1 MDTICDFLRDIFTLR
16 TVWIDRG
23 QGRWAVK
30 KRLHPILRGLIGT
43 LLLIGIAIVYAEI
56 HTPASVEAETNPA
69 PIATVTE
76 PNPKTYAAARP
87 SAVPVEPVIASEP
100 EPAVMP
106 LVFPEPS
113 PASEP
118 QPIVVPV
125 RAQTRSR
132 IALPSDTDPGTDR
145 IIPPAPQRP
154 RAKPKSAPSDS
165 RITSRQGRDTLLRP
179 DRMPSPSSGKY
190 SLHISKRTY
199 TLTLLRDGEPVRE
212 YGIAVG
218 RNSGDK
224 QRVGDCRT
232 PTGNFKITMI
242 QDAKTWTHD
251 FHDGKGKIKGAYGPY
266 FMRLDAKGWQG
277 IGIHGTH
284 DPASIGTNATE
295 GCIRLN
301 NADLVELRRYAYP
314 RMPVIISEL

>member
-1 MDTICDFLRDIFTLR
+1 MDTIRDFLKDLFTLR

-30 KRLHPILRGLIGT
+30 KRLHPLLRGLIGT
-43 LLLIGIAIVYAEI
+43 LALIAVAVVYSEI
-56 HTPASVEAETNPA
+56 HTPASVEAETKPA
-69 PIATVTE
+69 IVTAFTE
-76 PNPKTYAAARP
+76 PLPKAPPAAKPAF
-87 SAVPVEPVIASEP
+87 VEPVEPVPAVAPQP
-100 EPAVMP
+100 EPVPEIMP
-106 LVFPEPS
+106 LVFPEP
-113 PASEP
+113 AEAEEP

-125 RAQTRSR
+125 RTQTRSR
-132 IALPSDTDPGTDR
+132 VTLPSDTDPETDR
-145 IIPPAPQRP
+145 IIPPVKPKPKRTDSRP
-154 RAKPKSAPSDS
+154 RTAL
-165 RITSRQGRDTLLRP
+165 RTDTLLRP
-179 DRMPSPSSGKY
+179 ERMPNPSSGKY
-190 SLHISKRTY
+190 SLHISKRTHI
-199 TLTLLRDGEPVRE
+199 LTLMRDGEPVKE

-218 RNSGDK
+218 RNPGDK

-232 PTGNFKITMI
+232 PTGSFKITMI
-242 QDAKTWTHD
+242 QDASTWTHD

-284 DPASIGTNATE
+284 APESIGTNATE

-301 NADLVELRRYAYP
+301 NADLLELRRYAYR